1 MKANMTI
8 PPDLPKEAQEK
19 LALMKDKLD
28 KFSKAITKEFKEV
41 IGVALLPPRKIHP
54 EDKVSKEEEEKI
66 KNGINVLV
74 LITTEDRKDWFE
86 LKEKVT
92 KATLKKAEEIDKTLM
107 PTVMDL
113 FDVRESCFDGKYD
126 VLAMIASS
134 APLFDPQDILAAI
147 KIAEV
152 HKSMTLKKF
161 EKYIVSYVG
170 AGSLFRGEK
179 SHDID
184 VYLIVDDTDVKK
196 MTRAELKDKLG
207 AIIRGMGA
215 QASEMTGVQKLFH
228 IQTYI
233 LTDFWDAVKDANP
246 VIYTFLRDGVP
257 LYDRGVFMPWKL
269 LLKMGKIR
277 PSPEA
282 IEMQMDLGERLVQRT
297 KGSLLNILG
306 GDLYYA
312 ILNPAQAALM
322 LYGIAPPTPK
332 ETVKLMEE
340 VFVKKERLLEQKYVD
355 ILERIRQYYK
365 DIEHGTVKEVSGKD
379 IDDILTKAED
389 YLKRIKKLFNQIQ
402 NRRDKESVQE
412 MYDTC
417 ISSVHDALKVSNAPV
432 KGNVV
437 TLFKKHLVDTR
448 VMPAH
453 YTDIIK
459 LVIKTKEEYAK
470 KKLSSSELEKVRKEA
485 RLLIKAVVEYIQR
498 KRGYELERARI
509 RFKYENKFGDVLL
522 LDTIAFIIKDID
534 AEEKEIVKAA
544 LKSDGSLGSEEK
556 SSLEELEKH
565 LANMKMPNKVFIKE
579 RIFEDLRRLFG
590 KDVEI
595 LVNY

>member
-1 MKANMTI
+1 
-8 PPDLPKEAQEK
+8 
-19 LALMKDKLD
+19 
-28 KFSKAITKEFKEV
+28 
-41 IGVALLPPRKIHP
+41 
-54 EDKVSKEEEEKI
+54 
-66 KNGINVLV
+66 
-74 LITTEDRKDWFE
+74 
-86 LKEKVT
+86 
-92 KATLKKAEEIDKTLM
+92 
-107 PTVMDL
+107 
-113 FDVRESCFDGKYD
+113 
-126 VLAMIASS
+126 
-134 APLFDPQDILAAI
+134 
-147 KIAEV
+147 
-152 HKSMTLKKF
+152 
-161 EKYIVSYVG
+161 
-170 AGSLFRGEK
+170 
-179 SHDID
+179 
-184 VYLIVDDTDVKK
+184 
-196 MTRAELKDKLG
+196 
-207 AIIRGMGA
+207 
-215 QASEMTGVQKLFH
+215 
-228 IQTYI
+228 
-233 LTDFWDAVKDANP
+233 
-246 VIYTFLRDGVP
+246 
-257 LYDRGVFMPWKL
+257 
-269 LLKMGKIR
+269 
-277 PSPEA
+277 
-282 IEMQMDLGERLVQRT
+282 MDLGERLVQRT

>member
-152 HKSMTLKKF
+152 HKSMTLKKL